1 PAVPRS
7 PRSAEGR
14 EPVRG
19 RGPQP
24 PAYPRRRCPRGR
36 HLPSL
41 GLARG
46 TRGAAHR
53 RHHRGRPRVAGPPR
67 DPGHHP
73 RPAARRRGRR
83 PPRRPAPHHLQPG
96 LPAGAGGLMTTGPTD
111 PGGAPDSA
119 PEVVAEAVTR
129 SRMSQLA
136 GEDFSVADAVGGVR
150 GLVESVAPG
159 LVCGTPVTQ
168 ALGGVVG
175 VLVGVLWAWRSGEAQ
190 DYFALGLWTNAIY
203 GAGLLL
209 SIVVRWPLV
218 GVVVA
223 LLRQEG
229 FAWRTD
235 PEQRPRLRRYTAAT
249 WLWIGLFGARLAV
262 QLPLYLDAST
272 AWLGT
277 ARLVMG
283 VPLWALALWVT
294 WLLVR
299 ERPAAAAQPGPPA
312 H

>member
-1 PAVPRS
+1 
-7 PRSAEGR
+7 
-14 EPVRG
+14 
-19 RGPQP
+19 
-24 PAYPRRRCPRGR
+24 
-36 HLPSL
+36 
-41 GLARG
+41 
-46 TRGAAHR
+46 
-53 RHHRGRPRVAGPPR
+53 
-67 DPGHHP
+67 
-73 RPAARRRGRR
+73 
-83 PPRRPAPHHLQPG
+83 
-96 LPAGAGGLMTTGPTD
+96 MTTGPTD

-159 LVCGTPVTQ
+159 LVFVVVYLVAGQELVPPLVASLAVAVVLVVARLVGGTPVTQ

-175 VLVGVLWAWRSGEAQ
+175 VLIGVLWAWRSGEAQ

-203 GAGLLL
+203 GAGLLVSVL
-209 SIVVRWPLV
+209 VRWPVV

-229 FAWRTD
+229 FAWRSD
-235 PEQRPRLRRYTAAT
+235 PAQRPRLRRYTAAT
-249 WLWIGLFGARLAV
+249 WLWIGLFVARLAV

-299 ERPAAAAQPGPPA
+299 ERPAAAAQPGQPA

>member
-96 LPAGAGGLMTTGPTD
+96 LPAAAGGLMTTGPTD

-159 LVCGTPVTQ
+159 LVFVVVYLVAGQELVPPLVASLAVAVVLVVARLVGGTPVTQ

-235 PEQRPRLRRYTAAT
+235 PE
-249 WLWIGLFGARLAV
+249 
-262 QLPLYLDAST
+262 
-272 AWLGT
+272 
-277 ARLVMG
+277 
-283 VPLWALALWVT
+283 
-294 WLLVR
+294 
-299 ERPAAAAQPGPPA
+299 
-312 H
+312 

>member
-1 PAVPRS
+1 
-7 PRSAEGR
+7 
-14 EPVRG
+14 
-19 RGPQP
+19 
-24 PAYPRRRCPRGR
+24 
-36 HLPSL
+36 
-41 GLARG
+41 
-46 TRGAAHR
+46 
-53 RHHRGRPRVAGPPR
+53 
-67 DPGHHP
+67 
-73 RPAARRRGRR
+73 
-83 PPRRPAPHHLQPG
+83 
-96 LPAGAGGLMTTGPTD
+96 MTTGPTD

-159 LVCGTPVTQ
+159 LVFVVVYLVAGQELVPPLVASLAVAVVLVVARLVGGTPVTQ

-175 VLVGVLWAWRSGEAQ
+175 VVIGVLWAWRSGEAQ
-190 DYFALGLWTNAIY
+190 DYFALGLWTNAVY
-203 GAGLLL
+203 GAGLLV
-209 SIVVRWPLV
+209 STVVRWPLV

-249 WLWIGLFGARLAV
+249 WLWIGLFVARLAV

-299 ERPAAAAQPGPPA
+299 ERPGAAAQPGQPA